1 MLKELSNRRL
11 WVGLIIALVA
21 MAIIGCASED
31 PIATPAPTST
41 PVPTATSIPTPEPTP
56 IPTLAP
62 AATAA
67 SRATPLATGEATAQT
82 SYPVTIDTCGRTI
95 TVNGP
100 PQVVYTTYWNG
111 FDTLARLGLADRV
124 VGNAYHGHEDG
135 GDLAEQYAQIPN
147 QYEGYPAAEEALA
160 LGADFVLASYD
171 ISDFPE
177 ETLSIEGWADL
188 GTPVYSMSTECGD
201 SDATQARYEMFFTD
215 VRNLGII
222 FNVQAEAEELIAE
235 MEGRLAAIQ
244 TAIGD
249 AQVLSTTIYYGGEG
263 PLNVFTNGVYGSIM
277 ELAGGQTIFP
287 DEERTFGGY
296 STEVIASLEPEA
308 FLILPWSDTFEN
320 LRAFL
325 YATFPN
331 APATVNDRALEVP
344 FSVTPAGYRTVEA
357 IEQIA
362 RELHPEAFE

>member
-1 MLKELSNRRL
+1 MNIYLIQGLNTYLRRTTRILALGLVVFGMALLLACSN
-11 WVGLIIALVA
+11 
-21 MAIIGCASED
+21 EQ
-31 PIATPAPTST
+31 ATPTEAPQ
-41 PVPTATSIPTPEPTP
+41 PTATPT
-56 IPTLAP
+56 AVP
-62 AATAA
+62 AATPT
-67 SRATPLATGEATAQT
+67 ATVETAAQT

-95 TVNGP
+95 TVDGP

-171 ISDFPE
+171 ISDFPG

-201 SDATQARYEMFFTD
+201 SDATQARFEMFFTD
-215 VRNLGII
+215 VQNLGII

-249 AQVLSTTIYYGGEG
+249 AQALSTTIYYGGEG

-287 DEERTFGGY
+287 DEERTFGEY

-320 LRAFL
+320 LRDFL

-331 APATVNDRALEVP
+331 APATVNDRGVEVP
-344 FSVTPAGYRTVEA
+344 FSVTPAGYRTIEA